1 MKPERL
7 DKVLAAQSTWS
18 RKDVKELI
26 RKGQVTVNGLL
37 ARQADQ
43 KIHWSLESK

>member
-37 ARQADQ
+37 AGIR
-43 KIHWSLESK
+43 WRWGGNR